1 MRKQY
6 CLEWRNKSGRDG
18 FKSIG
23 HDCPALAE
31 KELKK
36 KIRQKS
42 CADAYITWNYT
53 GNDIPEGEFGED
65 HFIKGI
71 RKRSFEI
78 FGSTVYVDN
87 DYIEY

>member
-6 CLEWRNKSGRDG
+6 CLEWRNKYGRDG

-42 CADAYITWNYT
+42 CAEAYITWNYT
-53 GNDIPEGEFGED
+53 GGDIPEGEFGED

-71 RKRSFEI
+71 RKRSFDV